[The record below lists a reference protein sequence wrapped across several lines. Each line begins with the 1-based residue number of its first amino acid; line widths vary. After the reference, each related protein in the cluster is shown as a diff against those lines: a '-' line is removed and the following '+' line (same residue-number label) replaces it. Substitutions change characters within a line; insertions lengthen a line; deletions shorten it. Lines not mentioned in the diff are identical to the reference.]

1 MKIFVL
7 KGKNFEINNNG
18 DKIKFTDGVNLI
30 IGEEYSMHNVLR
42 QLFLIIIFACSVS
55 TSISSEKIKSFFSNS
70 ALNIESSS
78 LEIIDSEKNAI
89 FKGQV
94 RIVNEDALLATDN
107 LILHYSFDDITG
119 DIQVEKITCE
129 GNVLI
134 EYENQVIT
142 SLNAVYDA
150 RANQLVFSDDVIIS
164 RDEGNA
170 IKADK
175 VSVDL
180 NTMRIKMDSK
190 SRVKAFITPN
200 N

>member
-1 MKIFVL
+1 MQ
-7 KGKNFEINNNG
+7 
-18 DKIKFTDGVNLI
+18 
-30 IGEEYSMHNVLR
+30 NVLR
-42 QLFLIIIFACSVS
+42 QLLLIIIFVCCVS
-55 TSISSEKIKSFFSNS
+55 TQSISSEKIKSFFSNS
-70 ALNIESSS
+70 SLNIESSS

-94 RIVNEDALLATDN
+94 RIVNDDALLATDN

-150 RANQLVFSDDVIIS
+150 RTNQLVFSDEVIIS